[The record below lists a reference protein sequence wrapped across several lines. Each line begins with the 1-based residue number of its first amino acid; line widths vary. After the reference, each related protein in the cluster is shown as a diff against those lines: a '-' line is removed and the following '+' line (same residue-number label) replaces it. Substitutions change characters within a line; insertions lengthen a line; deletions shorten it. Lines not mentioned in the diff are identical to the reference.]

1 MNGIFVDTREH
12 RTAHILNANIRGI
25 DETLTLWED
34 RCNILI
40 EWWLLTARSDKVPSI
55 SIWIAFSDIDPLLA
69 PTPVSQW
76 VSESV
81 SDSFILE
88 IASPSFASRIPII
101 FPMRETAMLPVS
113 SMSMS
118 SMSSMSMSSMS
129 MSFMSMSS
137 IKEEFPPAK
146 QQRANC
152 QAGLWSRMRLWL
164 NWGQSRPLPCLHC
177 PRSRLSHPSSRA
189 LPF

>member
-1 MNGIFVDTREH
+1 MKGIFVDTREH
-12 RTAHILNANIRGI
+12 WTAHILNANIRGI

-40 EWWLLTARSDKVPSI
+40 EWWLLTARSDKVPGI

-88 IASPSFASRIPII
+88 IASPSFAS
-101 FPMRETAMLPVS
+101 
-113 SMSMS
+113 
-118 SMSSMSMSSMS
+118 
-129 MSFMSMSS
+129 
-137 IKEEFPPAK
+137 
-146 QQRANC
+146 
-152 QAGLWSRMRLWL
+152 
-164 NWGQSRPLPCLHC
+164 
-177 PRSRLSHPSSRA
+177 
-189 LPF
+189 